1 MIHEV
6 MVPCTCGNIEACRM
20 ELYVSDVR
28 IAERDNVRLA
38 LLVEQ
43 LLEVAERRV

>member
-1 MIHEV
+1 
-6 MVPCTCGNIEACRM
+6 M